1 MRVDFL
7 AAAARKVEDAHTWYE
22 ERSIFAAAA
31 FLRELTSSAIN
42 RIREAPLRYA
52 AAEHGTR
59 RVFLEHFPFTMYYR
73 LRGDVITTVAVAHQK
88 RRPGYWRSR

>member
-31 FLRELTSSAIN
+31 FLRELTSTIN